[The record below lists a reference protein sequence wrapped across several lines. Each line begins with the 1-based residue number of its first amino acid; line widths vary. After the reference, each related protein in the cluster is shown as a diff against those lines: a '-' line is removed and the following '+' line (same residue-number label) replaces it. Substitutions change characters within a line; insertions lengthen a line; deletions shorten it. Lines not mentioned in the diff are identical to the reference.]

1 MAKALRMHIDHI
13 NIRAPAAL
21 MEAEKAFFCA
31 ILGLREGARPDF
43 GNQGYWLYSGDRAIV
58 HLSLGNDDIASRQT
72 GYFDH
77 VAFRSTGLKQFT
89 DSLAQAGID
98 YSSNFVVEHRMTQ
111 LFLKSPSGTGIE
123 VNFIDESI

>member
-1 MAKALRMHIDHI
+1 MHIDHI

-31 ILGLREGARPDF
+31 ILDLREGERPDF
-43 GNQGYWLYSGDRAIV
+43 GNQGYWLYSDDRAIV
-58 HLSLGNDDIASRQT
+58 HLSLGNDDVASQQT

-77 VAFRSTGLKQFT
+77 VAFRSTGLKQLT
-89 DSLAQAGID
+89 DRLAQAGIE
-98 YSSNFVVEHRMTQ
+98 YSSNFVGEHRMTQ
-111 LFLKSPSGTGIE
+111 LFLRSPSGTGIE